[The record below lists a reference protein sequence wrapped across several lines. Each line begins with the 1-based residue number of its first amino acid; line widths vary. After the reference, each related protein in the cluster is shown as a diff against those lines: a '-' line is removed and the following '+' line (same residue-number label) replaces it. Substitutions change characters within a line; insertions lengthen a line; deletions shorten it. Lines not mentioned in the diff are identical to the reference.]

1 MKKIPLISSA
11 LIVFSAFSLA
21 GCDDQAQKEQSV
33 REGDDLELS
42 EPPDIK
48 QPLTTKDALLVVEP
62 NVNKPIEYINNAI
75 VEPRI
80 LELDDGSLLEPVALD
95 FSLHLK
101 IQEIN
106 NLSYTQGAKQR
117 LVLPGIF
124 EFENMPAT
132 NVEME
137 AHFAGPHNEN
147 KEKETTP
154 DGAGVKF
161 KIDF

>member
-1 MKKIPLISSA
+1 MKKIP

-21 GCDDQAQKEQSV
+21 GCDDRAQKEQAV
-33 REGDDLELS
+33 RESDDLELS
-42 EPPDIK
+42 EALDVK
-48 QPLTTKDALLVVEP
+48 RPLTTKEALLVVEP
-62 NVNKPIEYINNAI
+62 NINKPIEPISNAT
-75 VEPRI
+75 VEPRV
-80 LELDDGSLLEPVALD
+80 LGFDDGSPQEPVALD

-106 NLSYTQGAKQR
+106 NLSYTQGVKQQ

-124 EFENMPAT
+124 DFENMSAT

-137 AHFAGPHNEN
+137 AHFEGPHNEN

>member
-1 MKKIPLISSA
+1 MKKIPLIGST
-11 LIVFSAFSLA
+11 LFVFSALFLP
-21 GCDDQAQKEQSV
+21 GCDEQLQQGQAA
-33 REGDDLELS
+33 RENHDLESS
-42 EPPDIK
+42 ENLDRK
-48 QPLTTKDALLVVEP
+48 QQNKVKELVKVVAP
-62 NVNKPIEYINNAI
+62 NVNKPIEPISNA
-75 VEPRI
+75 VFESDI
-80 LELDDGSLLEPVALD
+80 LEVEDDALEEPVALD
-95 FSLHLK
+95 FSLHLD

-124 EFENMPAT
+124 DFENMSVT